1 MYREQVW
8 AVTPERF
15 LPYPNT
21 RVIIDC
27 TEFYIQRPSSL
38 NSQVDTFSF
47 TRAITLLTF
56 SWNQPWRSNTFVSGR
71 VSDKAITQ
79 SSGLLDL
86 LEPGDNIMADRGFD
100 LEDVLTPKGITINI
114 PPFLVTVQASSGS
127 ITNNT
132 GRHCQ

>member
-1 MYREQVW
+1 M
-8 AVTPERF
+8 
-15 LPYPNT
+15 
-21 RVIIDC
+21 
-27 TEFYIQRPSSL
+27 
-38 NSQVDTFSF
+38 
-47 TRAITLLTF
+47 
-56 SWNQPWRSNTFVSGR
+56 FVSDLLGGR

-79 SSGLLDL
+79 SSGLLEL

-100 LEDVLTPKGITINI
+100 LEDVLIPKGITINI